1 MSKQS
6 HLICKETI
14 PVNGGHPR
22 VSGQDIL
29 AKFAGSIRTA
39 VAQLVVAS
47 AVQMPKVA
55 VNSASILDYLDI
67 EDGKKLIDVPEL
79 RQDQPNRNCMCK
91 GPACVCCVDF
101 NITLVDLGGPADQL
115 GPRQDQLN
123 RNCMCKGP
131 ACVCCVDFNITL
143 VDLGGPADQLEPR
156 QEQLNRNF
164 ICKGPAC
171 VCCVDFNITLVDLG
185 GPGCV
190 HMKYVSPEE
199 GFSVNVSYGKN
210 LIHSSKIQGAN
221 PAPICLEVFGKFA
234 QVCAKFSDLAPT
246 ADGLRGCLGL
256 EPKLLG
262 ESQLEFPIGCFKSTS
277 GGMEM
282 EEPPAETEETTEES
296 EDNSTES
303 SGGFDAETFLL
314 GVYQTAE
321 QGVAFLS
328 SLLDLPNKLN
338 STRPATTTTT
348 AKPEQTSSS
357 STRGGKNLKHPNQL

>member
-1 MSKQS
+1 MAVK
-6 HLICKETI
+6 LT
-14 PVNGGHPR
+14 
-22 VSGQDIL
+22 L
-29 AKFAGSIRTA
+29 AVMFVLLAFA
-39 VAQLVVAS
+39 
-47 AVQMPKVA
+47 
-55 VNSASILDYLDI
+55 NSASILDYLDI
-67 EDGKKLIDVPEL
+67 DDGKKLIDVPEL
-79 RQDQPNRNCMCK
+79 RQDQPNRNCM
-91 GPACVCCVDF
+91 
-101 NITLVDLGGPADQL
+101 
-115 GPRQDQLN
+115 
-123 RNCMCKGP
+123 
-131 ACVCCVDFNITL
+131 
-143 VDLGGPADQLEPR
+143 
-156 QEQLNRNF
+156 
-164 ICKGPAC
+164 CKGPAC

-246 ADGLRGCLGL
+246 ADGLRGCLEL

-262 ESQLEFPIGCFKSTS
+262 ESQLEFPIGCFKSTA

-282 EEPPAETEETTEES
+282 EEPPAETEETTEAA

-303 SGGFDAETFLL
+303 SNSGFDAETFLL

-328 SLLDLPNKLN
+328 SLLNLPNKLN
-338 STRPATTTTT
+338 STRPITTTTT
-348 AKPEQTSSS
+348 GKPEEFA
-357 STRGGKNLKHPNQL
+357 STGASRGAKSLKHPNLL